1 MEGLFKTLEGH
12 NPPTEN
18 HSARAIPTH
27 VGKIG
32 ADFYMNP
39 GAMFQSVKS
48 IWKLEKKNVMS
59 PCAAKS
65 QTPNQGSGSPSSSAM
80 VCGEHRDSPTE
91 A

>member
-1 MEGLFKTLEGH
+1 MPVSQKYLETG
-12 NPPTEN
+12 
-18 HSARAIPTH
+18 
-27 VGKIG
+27 
-32 ADFYMNP
+32 
-39 GAMFQSVKS
+39 
-48 IWKLEKKNVMS
+48 KKNVMS